1 MGVRT
6 NQSRACVITE
16 GEMLK
21 FLGCLLVALGA
32 VLSIPMEMTT
42 MRPEATTEDTSGRLL
57 SLPDPVKC
65 AQRPKHFEHGGH
77 SYWFSGDEDNFTD
90 HKVDWLDGRNICREY
105 CMDLVSLE
113 TPTENELIED
123 FLKDNDLPYIWS
135 SGRLCNFKGCDREDL
150 QPATVNG
157 WFWSGSGV
165 KMAPTN
171 STPPGWSYQPWS
183 FTGHNTQFVSHNVSQ
198 PDNAEFDINGSV
210 EACMGVLNTSTM
222 TASNGTISPAITPSH
237 SSARTLSNFSNMSR
251 PLNRNLNL
259 EEISLNDFSLS

>member
-1 MGVRT
+1 MGVRI

-77 SYWFSGDEDNFTD
+77 SYWFSGDEENFTD

-113 TPTENELIED
+113 TPTENELIEE
-123 FLKDNDLPYIWS
+123 FLTKNDLPYIWS

-150 QPATVNG
+150 QPPTVNG

-183 FTGHNTQFVSHNVSQ
+183 YTGHKTQFEARNVSQ

-210 EACMGVLNTSTM
+210 EACMGL
-222 TASNGTISPAITPSH
+222 
-237 SSARTLSNFSNMSR
+237 
-251 PLNRNLNL
+251 
-259 EEISLNDFSLS
+259 LNDIYSDGVKWHDIACYHTKPFICEDSDQLLEYVQTVSPDLEL